1 MEGPGIGATSTIKRG
16 DWKLVY
22 WHVDGRKELFNLRD
36 DIGETRNLASEQ
48 PELVAE
54 LSSSLGKFLREA
66 NAIMPT
72 RKATGAP
79 VPYPD
84 KPRGTS

>member
-1 MEGPGIGATSTIKRG
+1 MRVGAGVPAQPRRA
-16 DWKLVY
+16 DL
-22 WHVDGRKELFNLRD
+22 E
-36 DIGETRNLASEQ
+36 ETQNLASDQ
-48 PELVAE
+48 PGLVAE
-54 LSSSLGKFLREA
+54 LSASLGNFLRDA

-84 KPRGTS
+84 EP